1 LIKIYRK
8 LWTPSKADGNFA
20 GALDAANTFDALE
33 TNLTVERN
41 IAGYELKR
49 LEFELSL

>member
-8 LWTPSKADGNFA
+8 FLTPSKADGNLA
-20 GALDAANTFDALE
+20 GVLDANTFDALE
-33 TNLTVERN
+33 TNLTVDRN